1 MNKPEIRRMDDV
13 NAESL
18 MFFSASGPNVAAPI
32 PKKKMFKQNVNA
44 TWVVVQ
50 PSKDARWGANRL
62 NE

>member
-1 MNKPEIRRMDDV
+1 MNNPEIRRMDEV

-18 MFFSASGPNVAAPI
+18 MFFSANGPNVAAPI

-44 TWVVVQ
+44 TCVVVQ

-62 NE
+62 KE